1 MEHSGFRYQLM
12 AIAFGSAALVAALA
26 WAQPAQAGPHGS
38 QHGGGQPGAHAGQRD
53 SGSSRQLQLRA
64 PVAAPAQPFGY
75 PGAPVGWTRRVTAV
89 PPPVALY
96 PNGQAYPVPAGA
108 QLSRDADPHQ
118 VSGRAL
124 RAEATPPAQPFGYP
138 SARAGSIIITGPV
151 PTQSFA
157 GSGGEIAD
165 R

>member
-1 MEHSGFRYQLM
+1 M

-26 WAQPAQAGPHGS
+26 WAQPAQAGPHAG
-38 QHGGGQPGAHAGQRD
+38 QHGGGHPGAHAGLRD

-75 PGAPVGWTRRVTAV
+75 PGVPAGGTRRVTVV
-89 PPPVALY
+89 PQQPLPLAPY

-108 QLSRDADPHQ
+108 QLSRDADPRE
-118 VSGRAL
+118 VSGRTL
-124 RAEATPPAQPFGYP
+124 RAEAPPPAQPFGYP
-138 SARAGSIIITGPV
+138 SARAGSIIITGPA

-157 GSGGEIAD
+157 GSGGAIAD